1 MANRWDKRNF
11 FKRNTSHFC
20 YGCLE
25 QQQTIPVSS
34 HQALH
39 ALTAL
44 SRLHFH
50 PPLTPHSYQAI
61 EVHAHTHTKRKKKKK
76 GEKKKKIKGG
86 KKEKKEML
94 YPWGNGHQEF
104 LEMRLPALRS
114 EQLHEK

>member
-61 EVHAHTHTKRKKKKK
+61 EVHAHTHTKRKKKKERGK
-76 GEKKKKIKGG
+76 KEKNKGG
-86 KKEKKEML
+86 KKRKKRDAVSLGKWSPGVPRNEVTCT
-94 YPWGNGHQEF
+94 QI
-104 LEMRLPALRS
+104 
-114 EQLHEK
+114 